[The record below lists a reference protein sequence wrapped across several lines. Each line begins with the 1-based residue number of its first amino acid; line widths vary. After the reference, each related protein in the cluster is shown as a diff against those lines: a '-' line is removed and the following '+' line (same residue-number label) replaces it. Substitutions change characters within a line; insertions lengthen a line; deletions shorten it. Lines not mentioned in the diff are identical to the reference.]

1 MTNAGDI
8 GGAVKVS
15 AEGDTTQGSSTGEPI
30 DRRYLARFT
39 LGNMALE
46 REVLELFAGQMPR
59 YVEQLRAAAN
69 GKEWMLAAHTIKG
82 SALAVGARR
91 LASLAQMA
99 ERLDMDAYPADCEN
113 MRRDATNAVAAASN
127 EACLFIACLFATD

>member
-1 MTNAGDI
+1 MTNAGETAALD
-8 GGAVKVS
+8 VPP
-15 AEGDTTQGSSTGEPI
+15 EGDTTQGSSTGEPI

-39 LGNMALE
+39 LGNGALE

-59 YVEQLRAAAN
+59 YVEQLHAAASA
-69 GKEWMLAAHTIKG
+69 KEWVLAAHTIKG

-99 ERLDMDAYPADCEN
+99 ERLDVEANPAN
-113 MRRDATNAVAAASN
+113 SQTMRRDAADAVAAASD
-127 EACLFIACLFATD
+127 EACSYIAFLFAAG

>member
-1 MTNAGDI
+1 MTHAGETA
-8 GGAVKVS
+8 AVE
-15 AEGDTTQGSSTGEPI
+15 APPEGDTTQGPSTGEPI
-30 DRRYLARFT
+30 DRRYVARFT

-99 ERLDMDAYPADCEN
+99 ERLDVDAKPADSQN
-113 MRRDATNAVAAASN
+113 MRRDAADAVAAASN
-127 EACLFIACLFATD
+127 EACRYIACLFATD

>member
-1 MTNAGDI
+1 MTNAGQTAALGVRPEED
-8 GGAVKVS
+8 A
-15 AEGDTTQGSSTGEPI
+15 TQGASPGEPI

-39 LGNMALE
+39 LGNRALE

-59 YVEQLRAAAN
+59 YVEQLHAAAN
-69 GKEWMLAAHTIKG
+69 AKEWVLAAHTIKG

-99 ERLDMDAYPADCEN
+99 ERLDVEANPEN
-113 MRRDATNAVAAASN
+113 SQTMRRDAAAAVAAASD
-127 EACLFIACLFATD
+127 EACRYIAFLFAAG

>member
-1 MTNAGDI
+1 MTNAGETAARDAPPDADI
-8 GGAVKVS
+8 TQ
-15 AEGDTTQGSSTGEPI
+15 EGSTGEPI

-39 LGNMALE
+39 LGNKALE

-59 YVEQLRAAAN
+59 YVEQLHAAASA
-69 GKEWMLAAHTIKG
+69 KEWALAAHTIKG

-99 ERLDMDAYPADCEN
+99 ERLDVEGNPASGQT
-113 MRRDATNAVAAASN
+113 MRRDAAAAVAAASD
-127 EACLFIACLFATD
+127 EACSYIAFLFAAD

>member
-1 MTNAGDI
+1 MTNAVETAALDVPPD
-8 GGAVKVS
+8 ADS
-15 AEGDTTQGSSTGEPI
+15 TQGGSTEEPI

-39 LGNMALE
+39 LGNRALE

-59 YVEQLRAAAN
+59 YVEQLHAAATA
-69 GKEWMLAAHTIKG
+69 KEWALAAHTIKG

-99 ERLDMDAYPADCEN
+99 ERLDVDAN
-113 MRRDATNAVAAASN
+113 SVNSQTVRRDAAAAVAAASD
-127 EACLFIACLFATD
+127 EACRYIAFLFAAA

>member
-1 MTNAGDI
+1 MTNAGDS
-8 GGAVKVS
+8 GAVKVP
-15 AEGDTTQGSSTGEPI
+15 AEGATTHESSTEEPI

-59 YVEQLRAAAN
+59 YVEQLRAAAS

-99 ERLDMDAYPADCEN
+99 ERLDVDAYPADSEN

-127 EACLFIACLFATD
+127 EACRFIACLFARD

>member
-1 MTNAGDI
+1 MTNAGETA
-8 GGAVKVS
+8 AVE
-15 AEGDTTQGSSTGEPI
+15 APPQEDATQMPSTGEPI

-46 REVLELFAGQMPR
+46 REILELFAGQMPR

-69 GKEWMLAAHTIKG
+69 AKEWMLAAHTIKG

-99 ERLDMDAYPADCEN
+99 ERLDVDANLADSQI
-113 MRRDATNAVAAASN
+113 MRRDAADAVAAASN
-127 EACLFIACLFATD
+127 EACRYIAFLFAAG